1 MWLAA
6 CSSGLA
12 AVAAPLR
19 PRIATESFR
28 CHCSNIQ
35 WQLMLQQIIIIF
47 KIIKNLA
54 YKRYKKLEYKK
65 KVSNI
70 FNNNVIMLS
79 ISKFNLLNYFN
90 VMGNLYARKIYLK

>member
-35 WQLMLQQIIIIF
+35 WQLMLQHWQF
-47 KIIKNLA
+47 FFSG
-54 YKRYKKLEYKK
+54 LERAADT
-65 KVSNI
+65 
-70 FNNNVIMLS
+70 NVKQKENPPHPSLPLQYQLDLVLPS
-79 ISKFNLLNYFN
+79 IRHQS
-90 VMGNLYARKIYLK
+90 R